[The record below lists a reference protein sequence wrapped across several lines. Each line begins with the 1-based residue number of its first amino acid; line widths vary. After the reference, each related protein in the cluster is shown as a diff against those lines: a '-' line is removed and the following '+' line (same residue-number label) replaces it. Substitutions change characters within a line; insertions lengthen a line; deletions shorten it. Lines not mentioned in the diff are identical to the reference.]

1 MNDIPVGELMT
12 EPVLTVNPDDRIDEV
27 GEAMLHQS
35 IKSVVVI
42 DPDCRPKGI
51 LTSTDFV
58 EIATER
64 ADVAEATVGEW
75 MTARTYTVTPETSV
89 PEAVEEMLSKGISHL
104 PVVDEGGVVGILS
117 MTDIV
122 RGSAGIEASRVA

>member
-1 MNDIPVGELMT
+1 MT

-58 EIATER
+58 EIATDR
-64 ADVAEATVGEW
+64 ADVTEATVGER

-89 PEAVEEMLSKGISHL
+89 REAAEEMLSKGITHL
-104 PVVDEGGVVGILS
+104 PVVDGDGVVGILS

-122 RGSAGIEASRVA
+122 RGSVGVEPSRVA